1 MKCWWAVLVPVLFGC
16 SRPAPQHVQL
26 VLEGPWT
33 IQQDGDS
40 LRIPATVPGT
50 VQTDLMRAGL
60 LPDAWHGTLAD
71 STLWVA
77 ERSWTY
83 SLRFDCP
90 AATLD
95 HRSQELV
102 FHGIDTHAHIRLNG
116 QLLDSTANMFRS
128 YRLPVQGLL
137 KERDNLLE
145 VRILPVLRE
154 GAAARTKYGTD
165 LPADNDT
172 GEPKVSPYVRKAGY
186 HFGWDFVPRT
196 LPCGIWRPV
205 ELRAWTGP
213 QLRTVHVRQEHR
225 PGAVRLNI
233 AADVEG
239 TARPGMVLKAY
250 VDGAARASSTFA
262 QGAQAFSDLVVEL
275 NDTARW
281 WPNGSGAQPL
291 RRVRVELLEDGSMLS
306 AWERSIGIR
315 TVELDQSTDSIGTR
329 FTFVVNG
336 RPLFMKGA
344 NVVPPDVYLPRAGDS
359 AWEAMVRDMQAIG
372 VNMLRVWG
380 GGVYP
385 PDAFF
390 NACDTAGILVWQDL
404 MFANAMYP
412 GDTAFRSNVQ
422 AEVQEQVER
431 LRHHPSLALWCGNNE
446 VEVAWH
452 NWGWQSTY
460 GLSPA
465 QQDRIWADHLALFH
479 ALIPGTIAQL
489 DDRPYVPTSPLSN
502 WGNAEGLRHGNLHY
516 WGVWHGDEALD
527 SFAQNVGR
535 FVNEW
540 GFQSYPD
547 LDVLTAN
554 SGGEAPRTGTTF
566 WASRQRSYKGDAAIR
581 RVTDAYALP
590 SATAEELVASSQ
602 WCQAHGYALA
612 IAAQRMAQPHCMG
625 TLFWQWND
633 VWPGASWSVVDHR
646 GGRKPAYHAV
656 ASAFAD
662 TLLWLDQHQ
671 DAIRLRLRR
680 WDAWDSMAV
689 HLRLFHADGRL
700 IWKDTPMLHAR
711 TEGMAAHTVQVPT
724 ALLAAYDP
732 ATLILFADLGPDTAP
747 LRYQRWWTWVPPGS
761 FQQQPQ
767 RGTVHRAGTN
777 TCIVACP
784 LPLVAATVGPAAGR
798 PFRSGIPMAPDRS
811 YAVQVPPASTPV
823 LGALW

>member
-1 MKCWWAVLVPVLFGC
+1 MKCWWPFLLLLVACADRTPQPVSL
-16 SRPAPQHVQL
+16 PLA
-26 VLEGPWT
+26 GPWT
-33 IQQDGDS
+33 VQQDNDS
-40 LRIPATVPGT
+40 LRIAARVPGT

-60 LPDAWHGTLAD
+60 LPNPWHGTLAD

-77 ERSWTY
+77 ERAWTY
-83 SLRFDCP
+83 TLHFDCP
-90 AATLD
+90 AGTLEHD
-95 HRSQELV
+95 NQELV
-102 FHGIDTHAHIRLNG
+102 FHGIDTYAHIRLNG
-116 QLLDSTANMFRS
+116 QLLDSTSNMFRS
-128 YRLPVQGLL
+128 YRLPVEGLL

-145 VRILPVLRE
+145 VRILPVLRV
-154 GAAARTKYGTD
+154 GAAARAKYGMD

-213 QLRTVHVRQEHR
+213 QLSAVHVRQEHR
-225 PGAVRLNI
+225 SGAVRLNI
-233 AADVEG
+233 AAGVEG
-239 TARPGMVLKAY
+239 TARAGMVLKAY
-250 VDGAARASSTFA
+250 VDGTERASSTFA
-262 QGAQAFSDLVVEL
+262 QGAHAFADLVVDL
-275 NDTARW
+275 ADTARW
-281 WPNGSGAQPL
+281 WPNGSGAQPM
-291 RRVRVELLEDGSMLS
+291 RRVRVELLERGSVLS

-344 NVVPPDVYLPRAGDS
+344 NVVPPDAYLPRAGDS
-359 AWEAMVRDMQAIG
+359 AWVAMVRDMRAIG

-422 AEVQEQVER
+422 AEVQQQVER

-460 GLSPA
+460 GLGQA
-465 QQDRIWADHLALFH
+465 QQDLIWADHRGLFH
-479 ALIPGTIAQL
+479 GLIPGTIAAL

-502 WGNAEGLRHGNLHY
+502 WGNAKGLRHGNLHY
-516 WGVWHGDEALD
+516 WGVWHGDEALE

-554 SGGEAPRTGTTF
+554 NPGEAPRTGTAF
-566 WASRQRSYKGDAAIR
+566 WASRQRSYKGDAAIH

-612 IAAQRMAQPHCMG
+612 IAAQRMAEPYCMG

-646 GGRKPAYHAV
+646 GRHKPAYHAV

-671 DAIRLRLRR
+671 GDIRLRLRR
-680 WDAWDSMAV
+680 WEPWDSMAV
-689 HLRLFHADGRL
+689 HLRLFHRDGRL
-700 IWKDTPMLHAR
+700 LWQGTPMLKPGI
-711 TEGMAAHTVQVPT
+711 EGLAAHRVQLPP
-724 ALLAAYDP
+724 ALLAAHDP
-732 ATLILFADLGPDTAP
+732 AALILFADLGPDMDP
-747 LRYQRWWTWVPPGS
+747 LRYQRWWTWVPPGT
-761 FQQQPQ
+761 FEQMPERCVLRQV
-767 RGTVHRAGTN
+767 GAGQSELS
-777 TCIVACP
+777 CP
-784 LPLVAATVGPAAGR
+784 LPQLAIAVVTPGNGLS
-798 PFRSGIPMAPDRS
+798 RSGIPVAPDRG
-811 YAVQVPPASTPV
+811 YRVFVPPGSTPSV
-823 LGALW
+823 TAVW